1 MITQVVNDLGM
12 DSPRRKYGRMMRGN
26 KESNFPSER
35 ALKRN
40 LENRGKARTY
50 EFIGT
55 LCGDSSALKGL
66 VTLYESKIRLER
78 KTVAREMVQD
88 LVKVVEL
95 PIPTQDSNVDE
106 DDLSDR
112 TSADGSNYKN
122 ENFVKPD

>member
-1 MITQVVNDLGM
+1 M